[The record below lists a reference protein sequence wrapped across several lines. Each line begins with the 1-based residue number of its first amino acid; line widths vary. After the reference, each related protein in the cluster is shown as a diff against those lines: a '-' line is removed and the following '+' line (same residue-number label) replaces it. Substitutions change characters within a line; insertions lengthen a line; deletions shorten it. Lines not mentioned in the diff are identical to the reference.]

1 MNSENKSNDE
11 KSKQINSKDNLGNIK
26 SDVILKKV
34 FDIIKQKR
42 LLEMIKDNKKLQNR
56 LKLNISDYKK
66 YCQLYSSIEIE
77 LKPAVEYVD
86 DNDYYK
92 FINIHDEN
100 KGYIHI
106 YFDNSNEEIKR
117 NYLDFDEKVEKIK
130 IIIDHQVKSLK
141 GLFFRSKRVGSINFK
156 RFYRTNITDMS
167 FMFGHCSLLNEL
179 NLSNFHTDNVT
190 NMRYMF
196 LGCSLL
202 KELNFSSFITDNVT
216 NMSYMFSECSALKE
230 LNLSNFNF
238 NKVIEAICMFKDC
251 SSLKKLNI
259 ANMKSNRMINNYDM
273 FKGCSNELEKKL
285 NS

>member
-1 MNSENKSNDE
+1 MNETNLSINEQLSQL
-11 KSKQINSKDNLGNIK
+11 KSKVGLKNLKSEYFLINVFN
-26 SDVILKKV
+26 ILKKSKLLE
-34 FDIIKQKR
+34 IIKC
-42 LLEMIKDNKKLQNR
+42 NKKMQN
-56 LKLNISDYKK
+56 KLNISIKDYKE
-66 YCQLYSSIEIE
+66 YSQLYSSIEIE
-77 LKPAVEYVD
+77 LKLSDNEYGEK
-86 DNDYYK
+86 NK
-92 FINIHDEN
+92 FINIPEEDKE
-100 KGYIHI
+100 YYHI

-230 LNLSNFNF
+230 LDLSNFNF